1 MAVGGYKSVSF
12 SWQGGRTDTPVERT
26 KFVLNGICD
35 AIIGAN
41 VGWQYDTLTPTSA
54 DFIQMP
60 STNQTNYPNL
70 IKVLK
75 LEYNSHVYRF
85 GVGYLYIYNALNSSV
100 HLKEQD
106 CSNTKGTSSNTSNQN
121 GIFDGGLFFGFA
133 KDGAFITDVTYG
145 AVWDGNGLFTKWVPI
160 SSTRASHGSAAY
172 YNGNELYSYY
182 IVLKGAQICIFFRT
196 SSWTTAS
203 RLKGYVAGE
212 IFNETGHSSDLNT
225 IGIICLFNPLNAEYQ
240 ADSNSFL
247 INSSQGSTSF
257 QSTNDYIW
265 QSCVIKSDGTALT
278 GDYLT
283 TTNPNVFPYRPYI
296 AFDKTV
302 VSNDV
307 SSTITSP
314 GGRWTPCYMAVLADD
329 HDTYGVVPGD
339 GFKGY
344 IDTDLL
350 RGVNPNYGYGQ
361 QLDGGNFVY
370 LGGGFAIGWDPNN
383 TELLF

>member
-12 SWQGGRTDTPVERT
+12 SWQGGRTDTPVDRT

-35 AIIGAN
+35 AIISAN
-41 VGWQYDTLTPTSA
+41 VGWQLDTLTPTST

-60 STNQTNYPNL
+60 STNQTNFPNL

-75 LEYNSHVYRF
+75 LEYNSHVYRL
-85 GVGYLYIYNALNSSV
+85 GVGYLYRYNALSSSV

-106 CSNTKGTSSNTSNQN
+106 CSNTKGTSSTTSSQN
-121 GIFDGGLFFGFA
+121 GIFNGGLFFGFI
-133 KDGAFITDVTYG
+133 KDGTFITDVTYG

-160 SSTRASHGSAAY
+160 SSTRASQDSAAY
-172 YNGNELYSYY
+172 DNRDLYSYY
-182 IVLKGAQICIFFRT
+182 IVLKNAQICIFFRS
-196 SSWTTAS
+196 SSWTSAS
-203 RLKGYVAGE
+203 RLKGYVVGE
-212 IFNETGHSSDLNT
+212 IFKETGHSSDLNT
-225 IGIICLFNPLNAEYQ
+225 VGIICLFTPTSAEYN
-240 ADSNSFL
+240 ADTNSVL
-247 INSSQGSTSF
+247 INSPQGSTNF
-257 QSTNDYIW
+257 PATNDYIW
-265 QSCVIKSDGTALT
+265 QNCAIKSDGTALT

-283 TTNPNVFPYRPYI
+283 TVNPNVFLYRPYI

-302 VSNDV
+302 VSNEV

-314 GGRWTPCYMAVLADD
+314 GGRWTPCYMAVFADD

-344 IDTDLL
+344 VDTDLL

-383 TELLF
+383 TVLLF